1 MSIYRSADI
10 DIDAVIAKMACI
22 KAEGWAA
29 AVLHFENTAR
39 NLWTDV
45 IIFWQSANNAIE
57 LRRIL
62 NAENTIYRSLRSKPW
77 KGDLWGSRMRIYP
90 KIFWLAPCQL
100 MVALRLDSLP
110 KILRPHPN
118 CQKKKHGCPTV
129 YEVRFDWTAG
139 ESNHNLC
146 SLFVTCTTVVYGE
159 FEGGPTSFCAQGPK
173 W

>member
-118 CQKKKHGCPTV
+118 CQK
-129 YEVRFDWTAG
+129 
-139 ESNHNLC
+139 NLGVPL
-146 SLFVTCTTVVYGE
+146 SMKFVSIGQQVKVTTTFVLFSWLA
-159 FEGGPTSFCAQGPK
+159 PL
-173 W
+173 